1 MPPLPSEEQSEN
13 SSEIQTEDD
22 QHKNKISS
30 PSHPHDHHEHV
41 ITVFSSIQ
49 GIAQSLHEADP
60 TLPLQ
65 IIDDEQ
71 ALGGYG
77 GTVEFNP
84 AALSTQTK
92 SILKH
97 ATILISEPA
106 VIASLLD
113 YDNNALS
120 SLKWC
125 QSTYA
130 GVDPIFN
137 SAYFQQRRYQQQ
149 KQEQSSQPHN
159 NDNDNS
165 NNKISWKLTR
175 FAGCFGPPISEWC
188 LARII
193 EHERSFT
200 STLYDQQQK
209 SWAPSKES
217 SVLNYRYLS
226 KMTLVILGCGDIGRC
241 IGRVAKVFGM
251 RVIGYVR
258 TLPSDDDE
266 QRRSRSDAAAAG
278 GGDGKDVSDDVDEY
292 TTDLTYAL
300 QSGDYIVSVL
310 PSTPETRGLL
320 SNDVLSIASKERG
333 GQSPVFIN
341 VGRGDV
347 INEKSLLKALD
358 EQWISGAILDVFEE
372 EPLPTHSKL
381 WSRSD
386 VIVSPHVS
394 GLTQSSDVPKVFLTN
409 YQRYI
414 DGKELNFLVD
424 WAKGY

>member
-1 MPPLPSEEQSEN
+1 MSPLPSEEQSEN

-22 QHKNKISS
+22 QHKNKSSS
-30 PSHPHDHHEHV
+30 PSHLYPPDLHEHV

-65 IIDDEQ
+65 IIDGEQ

-113 YDNNALS
+113 YDEDALS
-120 SLKWC
+120 SLRWC

-130 GVDPIFN
+130 GVDPLFN
-137 SAYFQQRRYQQQ
+137 SAYFQQQRQKHQQ
-149 KQEQSSQPHN
+149 QEQSSHPHNSN
-159 NDNDNS
+159 NDNNI
-165 NNKISWKLTR
+165 ISWKLTR

-200 STLYDQQQK
+200 STLHDQQQK
-209 SWAPSKES
+209 SWAPSKER
-217 SVLNYRYLS
+217 VLNYRYLS
-226 KMTLVILGCGDIGRC
+226 KLTLVILGCGDIGRC

-258 TLPSDDDE
+258 TLSSDDE
-266 QRRSRSDAAAAG
+266 QRSSKTDATAAAASV
-278 GGDGKDVSDDVDEY
+278 GKDVSDVDEY

-300 QSGDYIVSVL
+300 QSGDYVVSVL

-333 GQSPVFIN
+333 GTITSVYQCRK
-341 VGRGDV
+341 RGC
-347 INEKSLLKALD
+347 
-358 EQWISGAILDVFEE
+358 
-372 EPLPTHSKL
+372 
-381 WSRSD
+381 
-386 VIVSPHVS
+386 
-394 GLTQSSDVPKVFLTN
+394 
-409 YQRYI
+409 Y
-414 DGKELNFLVD
+414 
-424 WAKGY
+424 

>member
-1 MPPLPSEEQSEN
+1 MSPLPSEDQSET
-13 SSEIQTEDD
+13 EIQTEDE
-22 QHKNKISS
+22 KKSSS
-30 PSHPHDHHEHV
+30 PSHPHPHDHEHVDHV

-84 AALSTQTK
+84 AALSTESK
-92 SILKH
+92 YILKH

-113 YDNNALS
+113 YDEDALS
-120 SLKWC
+120 SLRWC

-130 GVDPIFN
+130 GVDPLFN
-137 SAYFQQRRYQQQ
+137 SAYFQQQRQKHQQQ
-149 KQEQSSQPHN
+149 QQSSSQPHN
-159 NDNDNS
+159 N
-165 NNKISWKLTR
+165 NNNIISWKLTR

-200 STLYDQQQK
+200 STLYDQQHK
-209 SWAPSKES
+209 SWAGSKER
-217 SVLNYRYLS
+217 VLNYRYLS
-226 KMTLVILGCGDIGRC
+226 KMTLVILGCGDIGRS

-258 TLPSDDDE
+258 TLSSPDDE
-266 QRRSRSDAAAAG
+266 QRSSRTDAAAV
-278 GGDGKDVSDDVDEY
+278 GDGKEVSDVDEY

-320 SNDVLSIASKERG
+320 SNDVLSMASKEKG
-333 GQSPVFIN
+333 GLSPVFIN

-347 INEKSLLKALD
+347 IDEKSLLKALD

-372 EPLPTHSKL
+372 EPLPMHSKL

-414 DGKELNFLVD
+414 DGKDLNFLVD
-424 WAKGY
+424 WNKGY

>member
-1 MPPLPSEEQSEN
+1 MSPLPSEEQSSKN
-13 SSEIQTEDD
+13 SEIQTEDD
-22 QHKNKISS
+22 HHKNKISS
-30 PSHPHDHHEHV
+30 PSSHHHPHDHDVDHV

-65 IIDDEQ
+65 IIQDEQ

-84 AALSTQTK
+84 TALSTESK

-113 YDNNALS
+113 YDEDALS
-120 SLKWC
+120 SLRWC

-130 GVDPIFN
+130 GVDPLFS
-137 SAYFQQRRYQQQ
+137 SAYFQKRQQQ
-149 KQEQSSQPHN
+149 YQKQQKKQQQSSSQPHN
-159 NDNDNS
+159 NS
-165 NNKISWKLTR
+165 NNNNIISWKLTR

-188 LARII
+188 IARII

-200 STLYDQQQK
+200 STLHDQQHK
-209 SWAPSKES
+209 SWVPSKR

-258 TLPSDDDE
+258 TLSSDDE
-266 QRRSRSDAAAAG
+266 QRRSRTDAATG
-278 GGDGKDVSDDVDEY
+278 VGDVDEY

-300 QSGDYIVSVL
+300 QSGDYVVSVL

-320 SNDVLSIASKERG
+320 SNDVLSIAPKEKG
-333 GQSPVFIN
+333 GLSPVLIN

-347 INEKSLLKALD
+347 IDEKSLLRALD

-409 YQRYI
+409 YQRFI
-414 DGKELNFLVD
+414 DGKELNFEVD
-424 WAKGY
+424 WNKGY

>member
-1 MPPLPSEEQSEN
+1 
-13 SSEIQTEDD
+13 
-22 QHKNKISS
+22 
-30 PSHPHDHHEHV
+30 
-41 ITVFSSIQ
+41 
-49 GIAQSLHEADP
+49 
-60 TLPLQ
+60 
-65 IIDDEQ
+65 
-71 ALGGYG
+71 
-77 GTVEFNP
+77 
-84 AALSTQTK
+84 
-92 SILKH
+92 
-97 ATILISEPA
+97 

-113 YDNNALS
+113 YDEDALS
-120 SLKWC
+120 SLRWC

-130 GVDPIFN
+130 GVDPLFN
-137 SAYFQQRRYQQQ
+137 SAYFQQQRQQHQHQEQQQ
-149 KQEQSSQPHN
+149 QQQHSSQPHN
-159 NDNDNS
+159 NS
-165 NNKISWKLTR
+165 NNIISWKLTR

-209 SWAPSKES
+209 LWAGSKER
-217 SVLNYRYLS
+217 VLNYRYLS
-226 KMTLVILGCGDIGRC
+226 KMTLVVLGCGDIGRC
-241 IGRVAKVFGM
+241 IGKVAKVFGM

-258 TLPSDDDE
+258 TLSSSDDE
-266 QRRSRSDAAAAG
+266 QRSSRTDATAV
-278 GGDGKDVSDDVDEY
+278 GDGKEVSDVDEY

-320 SNDVLSIASKERG
+320 SNDVLSMASKEKG
-333 GQSPVFIN
+333 GLSPVFIN

-347 INEKSLLKALD
+347 IDEKSLLKALD

-372 EPLPTHSKL
+372 EPLPMHSKL

-424 WAKGY
+424 WNRGY